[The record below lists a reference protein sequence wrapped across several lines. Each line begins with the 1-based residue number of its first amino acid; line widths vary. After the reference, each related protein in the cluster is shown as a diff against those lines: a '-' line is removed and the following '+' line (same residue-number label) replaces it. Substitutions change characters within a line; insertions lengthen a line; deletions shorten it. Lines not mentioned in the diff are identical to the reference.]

1 MNLAGELIYCYPDF
15 NEYIEKCVKIEDLYE
30 KCEGFI
36 KEHTFTDSKDNKE
49 KEYFNDVIKHYF
61 TGKYI
66 SYILQ
71 YELIVLSYKIQ
82 YVI

>member
-1 MNLAGELIYCYPDF
+1 MFNGCKYNEVFLIY
-15 NEYIEKCVKIEDLYE
+15 
-30 KCEGFI
+30 
-36 KEHTFTDSKDNKE
+36 NKE

>member
-1 MNLAGELIYCYPDF
+1 MFNGCKYNEVFLIC
-15 NEYIEKCVKIEDLYE
+15 
-30 KCEGFI
+30 
-36 KEHTFTDSKDNKE
+36 NKE

-71 YELIVLSYKIQ
+71 YEFIVLSYKIQ

>member
-1 MNLAGELIYCYPDF
+1 MVDVVIPLYRPDAKTGILLRRLLKQDYEINRIILI
-15 NEYIEKCVKIEDLYE
+15 N
-30 KCEGFI
+30 
-36 KEHTFTDSKDNKE
+36 TE